1 MINLKNNAIGL
12 LRESKGVLIITLS
25 VFLAT
30 MLEDY
35 RSSYHEDQSRLKSL
49 ISLVHDLKLDYK
61 IFHKSVESDSIRFED
76 QNSLI
81 SLLMSS
87 EDSSEISVLIDDLL
101 SYNLDSTTLWS
112 NVMNERVNYIDL
124 NRSGYNRYLNELH
137 VASDLGFRANV
148 DWLFEGLLELY
159 KINTSEVRRS
169 SYEVFEILIQ
179 MKFANK
185 KRNNSKLISLK
196 NRLIEKFLLYK
207 IFVDRDRL
215 VKKEILEE
223 LFKLSNDGQELL
235 NDQI

>member
-1 MINLKNNAIGL
+1 MSMK
-12 LRESKGVLIITLS
+12 S
-25 VFLAT
+25 
-30 MLEDY
+30 
-35 RSSYHEDQSRLKSL
+35 KSL

-61 IFHKSVESDSIRFED
+61 IFHKSVEWDSIRFED

-81 SLLMSS
+81 LSLISS

-137 VASDLGFRANV
+137 VASDLTFRANI
-148 DWLFEGLLELY
+148 DWLFEGLFELY
-159 KINTSEVRRS
+159 KTNTSEVRRS

-179 MKFANK
+179 MKFANR

-207 IFVDRDRL
+207 ISVDRDRL
-215 VKKEILEE
+215 VKKKIMHY
-223 LFKLSNDGQELL
+223 LFELSNDGQELL

>member
-1 MINLKNNAIGL
+1 MINLKNNAIRS
-12 LRESKGVLIITLS
+12 LRESKNVLIITFS

-35 RSSYHEDQSRLKSL
+35 RTSYHEDQSRLKSL
-49 ISLVHDLKLDYK
+49 GSLVHDLKLDYK
-61 IFHKSVESDSIRFED
+61 IFHKSVEWDSIRFED

-137 VASDLGFRANV
+137 VESDLSFRSNV
-148 DWLFEGLLELY
+148 DWLFEGLVELY
-159 KINTSEVRRS
+159 KTNTSEVRRS
-169 SYEVFEILIQ
+169 SYEVFEVLIQ
-179 MKFANK
+179 MNFANK
-185 KRNNSKLISLK
+185 NKSKLLSLK
-196 NRLIEKFLLYK
+196 KKLIEKFFIYK
-207 IFVDRDRL
+207 LFVDRDRL
-215 VKKEILEE
+215 VKKKILYYLLE
-223 LFKLSNDGQELL
+223 LSNDGQELL
-235 NDQI
+235 NSQI